1 MALARS
7 KLGLSRPQRVRESR
21 EFNLLRQSGTR
32 ATSGC
37 LIANW
42 RTLDSAG
49 PSRLGVIA
57 SRRIGP
63 AVVRNRAKRL
73 LREVFRL
80 HQHEFANPVELVLI
94 ARSSIV
100 GRSRTGVER
109 DFFRVMRSRDV
120 IRGAS

>member
-7 KLGLSRPQRVRESR
+7 RLSLSRPQRLRESR
-21 EFNLLRQSGTR
+21 EFNLLRQSGRR

-42 RTLDSAG
+42 RTLDVG
-49 PSRLGVIA
+49 EPSRVGVIA

-73 LREVFRL
+73 LREAFRL
-80 HQHEFANPVELVLI
+80 HQHEFTNPTEVVLI

-100 GRSRTGVER
+100 GRNRTGVER
-109 DFFRVMRSRDV
+109 DYLRIMRSRGL
-120 IRGAS
+120 IRVS